1 MKMTTGRQLF
11 ALVVGCLAILTT
23 GCGKDTYKI
32 GVVLPLTGD
41 DSVYGQAVRDGIEL
55 AHDEL
60 LANAEEGS
68 SFELMIED
76 SASDPEKAK
85 NLIDK
90 LYGDG
95 ALLVLGGVT
104 SAEAKEMIS
113 VAEKYDRVL
122 VSPSA
127 SSPEL
132 TGISRNFY
140 RIWPS
145 DFAAA
150 SKMAQFLSQ
159 DLKIEQVVVVAEMQ
173 EYARGIQGAFTTA
186 FEGYD
191 GEVLE
196 VVEFPPNTVDFSGL
210 MARVMTL
217 DPPAVYLTAYGE
229 EIGSMVQELRR
240 RNFKGRI
247 LTTSAFASASFI
259 APVGE
264 NAAGVILTQSVF
276 ELDSDFAHIKTFR
289 EGYQAKFGKDPDIF
303 AAHGYD
309 ALKVIAAALEGRPA
323 LSTEVPKGLRENII
337 DFPGITGTIQFN
349 EKGDVQRY
357 PRIYIIGKDLLLQDF
372 NERVRQQQE
381 EIRRKREELKR
392 RLDEINQNAKEM
404 ADG

>member
-132 TGISRNFY
+132 TGISRNLY

-150 SKMAQFLSQ
+150 NK
-159 DLKIEQVVVVAEMQ
+159 
-173 EYARGIQGAFTTA
+173 QGRFALQT
-186 FEGYD
+186 
-191 GEVLE
+191 
-196 VVEFPPNTVDFSGL
+196 
-210 MARVMTL
+210 
-217 DPPAVYLTAYGE
+217 PA
-229 EIGSMVQELRR
+229 
-240 RNFKGRI
+240 
-247 LTTSAFASASFI
+247 
-259 APVGE
+259 
-264 NAAGVILTQSVF
+264 
-276 ELDSDFAHIKTFR
+276 DW
-289 EGYQAKFGKDPDIF
+289 
-303 AAHGYD
+303 
-309 ALKVIAAALEGRPA
+309 
-323 LSTEVPKGLRENII
+323 
-337 DFPGITGTIQFN
+337 
-349 EKGDVQRY
+349 
-357 PRIYIIGKDLLLQDF
+357 
-372 NERVRQQQE
+372 
-381 EIRRKREELKR
+381 
-392 RLDEINQNAKEM
+392 
-404 ADG
+404 